1 MAPDELRNGMTSG
14 IGSLPH
20 RDGDLAARFVLDTM
34 GLPAIPTLPRRSPAE
49 GMIAQA
55 VVGIEGITLGQYGA
69 IAVDATRIDPAN
81 PVATDL
87 THDAFGGFRAFLAIA
102 PGRVRRVKWQ
112 FVGPVTLGITL
123 VRAGVPE
130 HLAFDVAV
138 AAVRAH
144 VQHLLDVVDE
154 ALPGVRQVVF
164 IDEPLIGELTDPGF
178 VLAPDTAID
187 HISGALAAIEPRA
200 VSGLHCCAG
209 ADVASLLAT
218 GPQILAVPATHSV
231 VHAAGYL
238 HQFLGRG
245 GVVAW
250 GAVPTDGPLPT
261 TADRPWRRLT
271 ELWCQ
276 LQARGCDPVQ
286 LRQQSM
292 VTPECGLGLHS
303 QQVAERVHR
312 VVAEVGRRV
321 RDQAT
326 AARMVL
332 GA

>member
-1 MAPDELRNGMTSG
+1 MVPSELCNGMTSG

-20 RDGDLAARFVLDTM
+20 RDGDLAARVVCATM
-34 GLPAIPTLPRRSPAE
+34 AMPAIRDLPGRAAAE
-49 GMIAQA
+49 VMRAQA
-55 VVGIEGITLGQYGA
+55 VVGLEGITLGQYGA
-69 IAVDATRIDPAN
+69 IAVDVSRIDTGN
-81 PVATDL
+81 PVVTEL
-87 THDAFGGFRAFLAIA
+87 SHDAFGGVRSFLAIA
-102 PGRVRRVKWQ
+102 PGRVQRVKWQ
-112 FVGPVTLGITL
+112 FVGPVTLGTTL

-130 HLAFDVAV
+130 HLAFEVAV
-138 AAVRAH
+138 AAVRSH
-144 VQHLLDVVDE
+144 VQHLLDAVDE

-187 HISGALAAIEPRA
+187 LISGALAAIEPRA
-200 VSGLHCCAG
+200 ISGLHCCAG
-209 ADVASLLAT
+209 TDVASLLAT
-218 GPQILAVPATHSV
+218 GPQVLAVPVTSSV
-231 VHAAGYL
+231 AHAAGYL

-250 GAVPTDGPLPT
+250 GAVPTDGPIST

-276 LQARGCDPVQ
+276 LQQRGCDPVQ

-292 VTPECGLGLHS
+292 LTPECGLGLHS

-312 VVAEVGRRV
+312 IVAEVGRRL
-321 RDQAT
+321 RDPAT
-326 AARMVL
+326 AAHMVL

>member
-1 MAPDELRNGMTSG
+1 MAPGDLRNGMTSG

-20 RDGDLAARFVLDTM
+20 RDGENAARFVLDTM

-55 VVGIEGITLGQYGA
+55 VVGLEGITLGQYGA
-69 IAVDATRIDPAN
+69 IAVDVNRIDPVN
-81 PVATDL
+81 PVTTDL
-87 THDAFGGFRAFLAIA
+87 SHDAFGGFRSFLAVA
-102 PGRVRRVKWQ
+102 PPRVRRVKWQ
-112 FVGPVTLGITL
+112 FVGPVTLGMTL

-138 AAVRAH
+138 RAVRSH
-144 VQHLLDVVDE
+144 VQHLLDEVDA
-154 ALPGVRQVVF
+154 ALPGVAQVVF

-178 VLAPDTAID
+178 ALAPDTAID
-187 HISGALAAIEPRA
+187 LISGALAAIETRA
-200 VSGLHCCAG
+200 VSGLHCCAD
-209 ADVASLLAT
+209 ADLASLLAT
-218 GPQILAVPATHSV
+218 GPQVLAIPVSSSIVHS
-231 VHAAGYL
+231 AGYL

-250 GAVPTDGPLPT
+250 GAVPTDGPIPT
-261 TADRPWRRLT
+261 TAERPWRRLN

-276 LQARGCDPVQ
+276 LMQRGCDAVQ
-286 LRQQSM
+286 LRQQSLI
-292 VTPECGLGLHS
+292 TPECGLGLHS

-312 VVAEVGRRV
+312 LVAEVGRRV
-321 RDQAT
+321 HDQAT